1 MSVYTDM
8 AAAWPKSVRVEFE
21 ERAAIMEF
29 DGEMTRLQAERAAV
43 RDVLS
48 RHPELER

>member
-8 AAAWPKSVRVEFE
+8 TAAWPDDVREEWE
-21 ERAAIMEF
+21 ERAAIMEY

-48 RHPELER
+48 RHPELA

>member
-8 AAAWPKSVRVEFE
+8 AAAWPDDVQEEFE
-21 ERAAIMEF
+21 ERAAIMEY
-29 DGEMTRLQAERAAV
+29 DGEMTRLAAERAAV

-48 RHPELER
+48 RHPGLK